1 MGLIAVKKE
10 VWKKDAKKELKE
22 ERGPRKENRDRTV
35 GPLKNKK
42 TRHQNIRKPGN
53 QRGGSNTP

>member
-10 VWKKDAKKELKE
+10 VRKKTEKSSKK
-22 ERGPRKENRDRTV
+22 RSAVHARKTGSRAV
-35 GPLKNKK
+35 GPLRNKK